1 MLFDDLLIEANRE
14 EVHRSL
20 SKIYKNRRQVEI
32 ALGGRPPMMKTHW
45 LKMNWFSALFSN
57 RNQPQVEYLE
67 PIAVRVR
74 ND

>member
-20 SKIYKNRRQVEI
+20 NKIYKNRRMVEI
-32 ALGGRPPMMKTHW
+32 ALGGRPPMMKTSW
-45 LKMNWFSALFSN
+45 LKMNWLTSLFSN

-67 PIAVRVR
+67 PIAARVR